1 MKVKV
6 YENTHPPGKHAG
18 EVYQTGVGWMPAA
31 SKLRPFRSSSKSKP
45 SGSGGLTTRQLQQ
58 RLRRHGY
65 NVAVDGIMGP
75 QTRAALKAS
84 RNGVKAKAFN
94 GRGIRPGGS
103 SGSGTGVTR
112 RGGGSGGGGGGGGGS
127 RGGGGGGGGGG
138 GSRGRTNPGP
148 QAINANKYAQASTN
162 LQFNGLLNELARQQD
177 ELHGQTLQN
186 QADITSW
193 FNQVADAAAHS
204 AQSNDQA
211 SQQMM
216 QRQGGD
222 FAGLLQALGGSAS
235 GAAGASLGN
244 FQQALSAGLAGI
256 GAAQHNFDTTRQT
269 QVGQESAQAHLT
281 QQRGSDQA
289 LADLAAKIA
298 QTKADKGQALVKNRF
313 DAGQLRLQQMAAIQN
328 MAIAGQT
335 FNLDKQLKQGQ
346 IQNQNIANQALGH
359 QLAQQLKNK
368 GHGFKTLTAGDRAK
382 LGEGANSVM
391 YGANMGTGKN
401 PRTAWVHAANVLSS
415 LGYDVK
421 NSPAARR
428 WLSSLWMNYVSDY
441 NNDHSKKYK
450 PAGNGTPWPDSE
462 WR

>member
-1 MKVKV
+1 
-6 YENTHPPGKHAG
+6 
-18 EVYQTGVGWMPAA
+18 
-31 SKLRPFRSSSKSKP
+31 
-45 SGSGGLTTRQLQQ
+45 LQQ
-58 RLRRHGY
+58 RLRRQGY

-84 RNGVKAKAFN
+84 RSGVKAHAFN
-94 GRGIRPGGS
+94 RRGIRPGGS
-103 SGSGTGVTR
+103 SGSGTGVVR

-127 RGGGGGGGGGG
+127 RGGGGGGGRGGG
-138 GSRGRTNPGP
+138 GGGRGRRNPGP

-193 FNQVADAAAHS
+193 FNQVADAAAQS

-211 SQQMM
+211 SQHMM
-216 QRQGGD
+216 AQQGGD

-269 QVGQESAQAHLT
+269 QVGQGAAQAHLT

-313 DAGQLRLQQMAAIQN
+313 DAGQLRLQQLAAIQN

-346 IQNQNIANQALGH
+346 IVNQNIANQALGN

-401 PRTAWVHAANVLSS
+401 PRTAWVQAANVLKS

-441 NNDHSKKYK
+441 NNDHGKKYK